1 MPETESTE
9 TSQTRARGAAAAE
22 IVASLDLPTKVKLL
36 SGRGFWTLESLPDHA
51 LEGIVV
57 TDGPHGL
64 RCQITSGDH
73 LGLAASL
80 PATCFPPAV
89 TLGSSWDTKV
99 LEEVGCAIASE
110 ALSLGVSVVLGPGI
124 NLKRHPAGGR
134 CFEYLS
140 EDPLLTGTLAA
151 AMVRGIQS
159 LGIGTS
165 LKHFAVNN
173 QESHRLVVDAV
184 VDKRTLRELYLRAFE
199 IVVTEARPWT
209 VMCSYN
215 KVNGTY
221 ASEHPE
227 LLTTILRDE
236 WGFEGLVMSDWG
248 AVNDRAAGVTAGL
261 DLEMPGSRGA
271 NDPGVLNAV
280 ANGHLSEGAVDRC
293 AKRVIELLERGRPAR
308 RAEGSGAGEIPPVD
322 REAHHDTARR
332 AASAGTV
339 LLSNS
344 GVLPLSADQH
354 IAVIGAFATE
364 PRYQGAGSSQVNPT
378 QLDRALDELRAR
390 VGEVGRVTYS
400 QGYEARDGSCSPA
413 LLEEA
418 LTAARGADVSVV
430 FAGLPA
436 AAESEGFDRS
446 TLDLPAGQVELIE
459 ALAATSTPVVVLLNN
474 GGVVHM
480 DWAERVDAVLECR
493 LGGQAGGSAAVD
505 VLLGEAEPGGRLAE
519 SIPVHVAQLPSHRN
533 FPGESRQVEYRE
545 GLYVGY
551 RFHDTAGVPAR
562 FAFGHGLSYTTFD
575 WSGITVENTGP
586 GSHTDLEVR
595 VTVTN
600 TGARPGSDVVQVYV
614 RDVESSVHRPDK
626 ELAGFAKVHLEP
638 GATDEVAIHLDRRS
652 FAVWD
657 VATHDWLVEA
667 GTFEIVVA
675 RSSVDPVKVVEVTID
690 STDVLTGAAGP
701 AAFVATDEEFAA
713 MLGRP
718 IPNPGSIRPFN
729 RNSTLED
736 MQSTRIGRMLA
747 SVVMREA
754 TKRAAEE
761 FPDPDD
767 ATIEMIRSSVREAPA
782 RSLVLMSGGMI
793 DFTQL
798 DMLIDALNGNWSA
811 VGVSTVGQIS
821 RALRA
826 TTRSS

>member
-1 MPETESTE
+1 MPETESSESAHRRTP
-9 TSQTRARGAAAAE
+9 TADAAE
-22 IVASLDLPTKVKLL
+22 LVASLDLPTKVRLL
-36 SGRGFWTLESLPDHA
+36 SGRGFWTLESLPNSTLD
-51 LEGIVV
+51 GVVV

-64 RCQITSGDH
+64 RAQITSADH
-73 LGLAASL
+73 LGLAAAL

-89 TLGSSWDTKV
+89 TLGSSWDTAV
-99 LEEVGCAIASE
+99 LEEVGTAIAQE

-140 EDPLLTGTLAA
+140 EDPLLTGKLAT

-159 LGIGTS
+159 HGIGTS

-173 QESHRLVVDAV
+173 HESHRLVVDSV
-184 VDKRTLRELYLRAFE
+184 VDERTLRELYLRAFE
-199 IVVTEARPWT
+199 IVVTEAQPWT

-221 ASEHPE
+221 ASEHGE
-227 LLTTILRDE
+227 LLTAILRDE
-236 WGFEGLVMSDWG
+236 WGFQGLVMSDWG
-248 AVNDRAAGVTAGL
+248 AVNDRSAGIAAGL

-271 NDPGVLNAV
+271 NDPGVLDAVRTGRLTENAIDV
-280 ANGHLSEGAVDRC
+280 C
-293 AKRVIELLERGRPAR
+293 AQRVIELLQRGQSTR
-308 RAEGSGAGEIPPVD
+308 RAAGSGTPEISPED
-322 REAHHDTARR
+322 RDAHHGVARR
-332 AASAGTV
+332 AAAAGTV

-344 GVLPLSADQH
+344 GVLPLQTNQH
-354 IAVIGAFATE
+354 VAVIGAFATE

-378 QLDRALDELRAR
+378 KLDRALDELRAR
-390 VGEVGRVTYS
+390 LGDVQRVTYS

-413 LLEEA
+413 LLDEA
-418 LTAARGADVSVV
+418 VAATRAADVVV
-430 FAGLPA
+430 LFAGLPA
-436 AAESEGFDRS
+436 RAESEGFDRS
-446 TLDLPAGQVELIE
+446 TLDLPKGQVELIE
-459 ALAATSTPVVVLLNN
+459 ALAAIGTPTVVVLNN

-480 DWAERVDAVLECR
+480 DWAERVDAVLECW

-519 SIPVHVAQLPSHRN
+519 SIPVHVAQLPAHRN
-533 FPGESRQVEYRE
+533 FPGDPRQVEYRE

-575 WSGITVENTGP
+575 WSDISVSGQG
-586 GSHTDLEVR
+586 TDLEVR

-600 TGARPGSDVVQVYV
+600 TGPRAGSDVVQVYV

-626 ELAGFAKVHLEP
+626 ELAGFAKVHLDQD
-638 GATDEVAIHLDRRS
+638 ATEEVVIRLDRRS
-652 FAVWD
+652 FTVWD
-657 VATHDWLVEA
+657 VAARDWLVEA
-667 GTFEIVVA
+667 GTFEIIIA
-675 RSSVDPVKVVEVTID
+675 RSSMDPVEVTEVRID
-690 STDVLTGAAGP
+690 SADVIGGTSGPGAL
-701 AAFVATDEEFAA
+701 VATDEEFAA

-718 IPNPGSIRPFN
+718 IPTPEPIRPFN
-729 RNSTLED
+729 RNSTLEEVE
-736 MQSTRIGRMLA
+736 STRIGRILA
-747 SVVMREA
+747 STVVREA
-754 TKRAAEE
+754 VKRTSEE

-793 DFTQL
+793 DFAQL
-798 DMLIDALNGNWSA
+798 DTLIDALNGQWRSA
-811 VGVSTVGQIS
+811 GAKAYQQL
-821 RALRA
+821 RAALR
-826 TTRSS
+826 R